1 MISFYEWK
9 NLFAYTGPGGLKEQE
24 GIMGDAMLM
33 FFYNGVSPWIKSIG
47 YKWSQEEHVV
57 ARKFVHLCYMIDTTA
72 NMRNKGLSSPRP
84 KHRNLE
90 EDRETFDFFVDTTS
104 LINFLARWN
113 FRSEIVGTR
122 FDYLIKEF
130 CYVWIDVYSGKPGA
144 FTQKI
149 FDAED
154 EMEAEE
160 EAATGPDMTS
170 RKKWDLY

>member
-9 NLFAYTGPGGLKEQE
+9 NQFAYIGPGVLKEQE
-24 GIMGDAMLM
+24 GTMEDAMLF
-33 FFYNGVSPWIKSIG
+33 FFYEGISPWIKNIG
-47 YKWSQEEHVV
+47 YKWSQEEHIV

-72 NMRNKGLSSPRP
+72 KMYDKGLDGPIP

-90 EDRETFDFFVDTTS
+90 EDRETFDFFVDTIQ
-104 LINFLARWN
+104 LVDFLAAWN
-113 FRSEIVGTR
+113 FRIEVVGTR

-130 CYVWIDVYSGKPGA
+130 CYVWIDVCSGKPGA

-160 EAATGPDMTS
+160 EAAAGPDVTS